1 MPDTLD
7 LTAIQSNTGNYI
19 SEISELIGQE
29 GGSETYQ
36 NFLSSL
42 YAIRA
47 MTDYF
52 YTPDAAGNF
61 SDSGRGSEGARPD
74 GTVDFGR
81 RRARRRG
88 AGRRDDLTEIKRSPG

>member
-7 LTAIQSNTGNYI
+7 LTAIQSNTANYI

-61 SDSGRGSEGARPD
+61 RILGADQKPPVPTGQLISGGEVPEEEAPEG
-74 GTVDFGR
+74 VM
-81 RRARRRG
+81 
-88 AGRRDDLTEIKRSPG
+88 I

>member
-61 SDSGRGSEGARPD
+61 RILGVDQKAPVPTGQLISGGEEPEEEAPEG
-74 GTVDFGR
+74 VM
-81 RRARRRG
+81 
-88 AGRRDDLTEIKRSPG
+88 I